1 MSAVNNA
8 CYIVSLVLP
17 LLPLLYPSIFYPKGN
32 SVPKAK
38 SPTEARSLVVVGAGE
53 DEANGVYLEAVE
65 TYYKTPQFVKRIEA
79 TDVVSAG
86 WAVMW
91 YAESGRQWSI
101 RKEPDSRYGTS
112 KLWYVALAVETEGRS
127 GSLDPPTNDWEV
139 SAQSGK
145 RKMGDN
151 YYSIHPAPTIEI
163 ADQHLREKRI
173 EIVKKQNKEQINELK
188 EPSKELINKLKEQN
202 KEQLK
207 QILDA
212 KNPELKE
219 QNKELMKR
227 ILDAEQFL
235 EQNNELKG
243 PNTEE
248 LKQFLNAV
256 RSDQSFE
263 QILELVNEVK
273 EQKKEQVNT
282 DCDCDCDCD
291 CCYEPRT
298 GAVSYF
304 YSILPFYILLLFWV
318 GSLVRKDYDY

>member
-1 MSAVNNA
+1 
-8 CYIVSLVLP
+8 
-17 LLPLLYPSIFYPKGN
+17 
-32 SVPKAK
+32 
-38 SPTEARSLVVVGAGE
+38 
-53 DEANGVYLEAVE
+53 
-65 TYYKTPQFVKRIEA
+65 
-79 TDVVSAG
+79 
-86 WAVMW
+86 
-91 YAESGRQWSI
+91 
-101 RKEPDSRYGTS
+101 
-112 KLWYVALAVETEGRS
+112 
-127 GSLDPPTNDWEV
+127 
-139 SAQSGK
+139 
-145 RKMGDN
+145 
-151 YYSIHPAPTIEI
+151 
-163 ADQHLREKRI
+163 
-173 EIVKKQNKEQINELK
+173 
-188 EPSKELINKLKEQN
+188 LKEQN

-282 DCDCDCDCD
+282 DCDCDCDC
-291 CCYEPRT
+291 CWEPRT